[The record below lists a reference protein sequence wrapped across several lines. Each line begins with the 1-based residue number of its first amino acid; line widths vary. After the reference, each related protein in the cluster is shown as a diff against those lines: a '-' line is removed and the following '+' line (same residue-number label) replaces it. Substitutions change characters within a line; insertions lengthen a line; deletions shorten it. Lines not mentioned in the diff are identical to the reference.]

1 MLASRFLSLSSTLAL
16 SAGLLAACSTS
27 SSPSMPDM
35 AMAPVSAP
43 PAALPESAAMK
54 ERMPEPPRAKVVPHV
69 LEQHGHKRVDDYYWL
84 KERENP
90 EVVAYLEAENAYL
103 EASMKHTE
111 PLQETLYEEIVG
123 RIKKDD
129 NSVPYKRDGYYYYT
143 RFIEGGEYPLHCRT
157 KGSLAAEEEIM
168 LDGNELAAG
177 HDFFALR
184 GLQVSSG
191 QDILAYGVDTV
202 GRRFYTLRFK
212 NLTTGE
218 MLPDVIPDVTANTA
232 WANDNRTLFYTRQ
245 HPDNLRWYQI
255 YRHVLGTDPAE
266 DDLVYEEADETFT
279 SFVYKTRS
287 KKFVMIGSF
296 QTLSSEMRYLD
307 ADDPGGE
314 PRILEPRRRD
324 HEYQVDHYGDHF
336 YIRTNHEARNFRLMK
351 TPITDTGMASWQEVI
366 PHREDVFLDDIE
378 LFRDHMVVSERREG
392 LLQMRVVKLSTGEE
406 HGLDFGEPA
415 YLAFASDNFDFDTNI
430 LRYRYTSM
438 TTPWSVFDYDL
449 DTREKTLL
457 KQQEVLGDFD
467 RANYVTERLS
477 ATARDGE
484 RIPVSLLY
492 RKGTEKDG
500 GNPLLLYAYGSYGA
514 TIDPTFNS
522 ARLSLI
528 DRGFVFAVAHI
539 RGGQVMGRRWYED
552 GKLLKK
558 KNTFRDFIDTGEY
571 LIAEGYTSKDRL
583 FALGG
588 SAGGLLMGAVVNM
601 RPDLFRGVIA
611 RVPFVD
617 AITTMLDPDI
627 PLTAGEWDEWGDPR
641 KKEYYDYILSYSPYD
656 NVEAKDYPHML
667 VTTGLHDSQVQYWE
681 PAKWVAKLRAMKT
694 DDNRLLLYTNMEAGH
709 SGTTGRFKRHRQ
721 TARDYA
727 FLLDLAGVTK

>member
-1 MLASRFLSLSSTLAL
+1 
-16 SAGLLAACSTS
+16 
-27 SSPSMPDM
+27 MPDM
-35 AMAPVSAP
+35 AMAPVTTP
-43 PAALPESAAMK
+43 RPAAPEPEASVRK
-54 ERMPEPPRAKVVPHV
+54 GMPEPPTAKIAPHE
-69 LEQHGHKRVDDYYWL
+69 LEQHGHRRVDDYYWL
-84 KERENP
+84 KKREDP
-90 EVVAYLEAENAYL
+90 EVVSYLEAENAYFD
-103 EASMKHTE
+103 AVMQHTE

-143 RFIEGGEYPLHCRT
+143 RFVEGGEYPLHCRK
-157 KGSLAAEEEIM
+157 KGTLDAEEEIM

-177 HDFFALR
+177 HEFFALR
-184 GLQVSSG
+184 GLRVSSG

-202 GRRFYTLRFK
+202 GRRFYTLKLK

-218 MLPDVIPDVTANTA
+218 SLPDVIPDVTPNSA

-245 HPDNLRWYQI
+245 HPDNLRWYRI

-266 DDLVYEEADETFT
+266 DELVYEEADETFT

-296 QTLSSEMRYLD
+296 QTLSSELRYLD
-307 ADDPGGE
+307 ADDPAGE
-314 PRILEPRRRD
+314 PRILEPRQRD
-324 HEYQVDHYGDHF
+324 HEYGVDHYGDYF
-336 YIRTNHEARNFRLMK
+336 YIRTNHQAKNFRLMK

-366 PHREDVFLDDIE
+366 PHRDDVFLDDIE

-392 LLQMRVVKLSTGEE
+392 LLRMRVVKLSSGEE
-406 HGLDFGEPA
+406 HDLDFGEPA
-415 YLAFASDNFDFDTNI
+415 YLAFASDNYDFDTNI
-430 LRYRYTSM
+430 LRYRYSSM
-438 TTPWSVFDYDL
+438 TTPWSTFDYDL
-449 DTREKTLL
+449 DSKERTLL
-457 KQQEVLGDFD
+457 KQQEVLGGFD
-467 RANYVTERLS
+467 SATYVTERLS

-484 RIPVSLLY
+484 RIPVSLVY
-492 RKGTEKDG
+492 RKGTARDG
-500 GNPLLLYAYGSYGA
+500 SSPLLLYAYGSYGA

-522 ARLSLI
+522 ARLSLL
-528 DRGFVFAVAHI
+528 DRGFVFATAHI
-539 RGGQVMGRRWYED
+539 RGGQVMGRHWYED

-558 KNTFRDFIDTGEY
+558 KNTFRDFIDAGEY
-571 LIAEGYTSKDRL
+571 LIAEGYTEKDRL

-601 RPDLFRGVIA
+601 RPDLFSGVIA
-611 RVPFVD
+611 HVPFVD

-656 NVEAKDYPHML
+656 NVEAKAYPHLM

-694 DDNRLLLYTNMEAGH
+694 DDNRLLLHTNMEAGH
-709 SGTTGRFKRHRQ
+709 GGATGRFKRHRE

-727 FLLDLAGVTK
+727 FLLDLAGVSK